1 MTERCFRLGIVLS
14 TPKAQRKRGG
24 SRSSGSLTCGSLQ
37 EVERTTM
44 RKLLMILIGV
54 LALVVPAGAI
64 AAGSPKWTAYP
75 SCTASTTTLTCTGRA
90 VAVHPQSMPN
100 LGPLGVAVF
109 GRLLYTCLEPY
120 FQTDWSG
127 SFLNGNVLSSVN
139 YKSGRSFSIS
149 YDAPYSPPTMN
160 AGAQC
165 LSGLACRRRRLSRV
179 CEQRPQVRYPR
190 LTTFHRLAK
199 WARGAHFLWR
209 SARRTRTRR
218 SGRCSS
224 S

>member
-1 MTERCFRLGIVLS
+1 
-14 TPKAQRKRGG
+14 
-24 SRSSGSLTCGSLQ
+24 
-37 EVERTTM
+37 M

-165 LSGLACRRRRLSRV
+165 LSGL
-179 CEQRPQVRYPR
+179 
-190 LTTFHRLAK
+190 
-199 WARGAHFLWR
+199 WARPDSNYYDVDVKVGWGWGG
-209 SARRTRTRR
+209 SAIEALDAPIGTVLAP
-218 SGRCSS
+218 
-224 S
+224 